1 MKKLSKV
8 LCLLVMALG
17 IGYTANAQTMKIAY
31 VDSSAITEIM
41 PERAKIEQD
50 LQAYYTELQ
59 QELQTMASEYQAKMK
74 DYEANAATMSNILR
88 QSKEKEIMD
97 LQGRI
102 QDFQANAETAFD
114 EKRLEL
120 LTPII
125 EKVQN
130 AVNTVGKEKGYTYI
144 FDKSVGA
151 IVYIGTDAI
160 DITSDVKAKLG
171 L

>member
-8 LCLLVMALG
+8 LCLCVLALG
-17 IGYTANAQTMKIAY
+17 FGIAANAQTLKIAY

-59 QELQTMASEYQAKMK
+59 QELQTMATEYQAKMK
-74 DYEANAATMSNILR
+74 DYEANSATMSNILR
-88 QSKEKEIMD
+88 QSKEKEIID

-114 EKRLEL
+114 EKRIEL
-120 LTPII
+120 LTPVI

>member
-8 LCLLVMALG
+8 LCLFVLALG
-17 IGYTANAQTMKIAY
+17 FGIVANAQTLKIAY

-59 QELQTMASEYQAKMK
+59 QELQTMATEYQAKMK
-74 DYEANAATMSNILR
+74 DYEANSATMSNILR
-88 QSKEKEIMD
+88 QSKEKEIID

-114 EKRLEL
+114 EKRIEL
-120 LTPII
+120 LTPVI

>member
-8 LCLLVMALG
+8 LCLMALAFG
-17 IGYTANAQTMKIAY
+17 ISYAVNAQTVKIAY
-31 VDSSAITEIM
+31 VDSSVITEMM
-41 PERAKIEQD
+41 PERTKVEQD
-50 LQAYYTELQ
+50 LQTYYTELQ
-59 QELQTMASEYQAKMK
+59 NELQTMANEYQTKLK

-114 EKRLEL
+114 QKRIEL
-120 LTPII
+120 LTPLI

-130 AVNTVGKEKGYTYI
+130 AVNAVGKEKGYTYI

-151 IVYIGTDAI
+151 IVYIGEGAI
-160 DITSDVKAKLG
+160 DITADVKAKLG

>member
-8 LCLLVMALG
+8 LFVLALAFG
-17 IGYTANAQTMKIAY
+17 FGYAANAQSVKIAY
-31 VDSSAITEIM
+31 VDSSVITEIM

-59 QELQTMASEYQAKMK
+59 MQLQTMATEYQTKLK

-102 QDFQANAETAFD
+102 QEFQANAETAFD
-114 EKRLEL
+114 EKRIEL
-120 LTPII
+120 LTPVI

-130 AVNTVGKEKGYTYI
+130 AVNAVGKEKGYTYI

-160 DITSDVKAKLG
+160 DITADVKAKLG

>member
-1 MKKLSKV
+1 MKKFSKV
-8 LCLLVMALG
+8 LCALALAFG
-17 IGYTANAQTMKIAY
+17 ISYAANAQSVKIAY

-41 PERAKIEQD
+41 PERTKIEQD
-50 LQAYYTELQ
+50 LQNYYTELQ
-59 QELQTMASEYQAKMK
+59 AELQTMANEYQNKMK

-88 QSKEKEIMD
+88 QSKEKEIVD

-114 EKRLEL
+114 EKRIEL
-120 LTPII
+120 LTPVI

-130 AVNTVGKEKGYTYI
+130 AVNAVGKERGFTYI

-160 DITSDVKAKLG
+160 DITADVKAKLG

>member
-1 MKKLSKV
+1 MKKFSKV
-8 LCLLVMALG
+8 LCFLVLAIGFG
-17 IGYTANAQTMKIAY
+17 IAANAQTAKIAY

-50 LQAYYTELQ
+50 LQAYYIELQ
-59 QELQTMASEYQAKMK
+59 QELQTMATEYQAKMK

-114 EKRLEL
+114 EKRVEL
-120 LTPII
+120 LTPVI

-160 DITSDVKAKLG
+160 DITADVKAKLG